1 MRHGS
6 NSKGEARWVASDITT
21 GLVVAART
29 VAPQPEEREREEK
42 GRKGWAW
49 QAADRT
55 GYRPRRQ
62 LTGSLVLT
70 PACACDRPA
79 AQRSHRS
86 LAIIIDSSPARRCPP
101 RPAKEPHR

>member
-6 NSKGEARWVASDITT
+6 NSKGEARWVASDIT
-21 GLVVAART
+21 ARR
-29 VAPQPEEREREEK
+29 EREREEK

-62 LTGSLVLT
+62 LTGRLVLT

-101 RPAKEPHR
+101 RPAREPHR